1 MIFMSYSN
9 YYKSSGLFH
18 GSISSVMG
26 TQLDVLMIGED
37 SVKLTLIWER
47 IQQEIT
53 RLDKMLNRFDQ
64 ESEVYFLNQTANIY
78 PVSVSE
84 ELWTILQDCKRYFE
98 LTRGSFDIT
107 LQGFEHVLFEEVEHS
122 VFFLSESLQVDLG
135 GYGKG
140 YALSKIEI
148 LLKENDVDN
157 ALVNFGNSS
166 ILAVGRHPFGEYW
179 PVGLDNPYTKEHLD
193 DIKLCNQ
200 SLSISGNM
208 PSHLRHIVDPK
219 TGLFIEGKK
228 MVSVVA
234 KDPIVAE
241 VLTTVFMI
249 VEEEAISDIASYFDI
264 YEKQI
269 YML

>member
-1 MIFMSYSN
+1 MSYFN
-9 YYKSSGLFH
+9 YYTSSGLFH
-18 GSISSVMG
+18 GSMFSVMG
-26 TQLDVLMIGED
+26 TQFDILMMGKD
-37 SVKLTLIWER
+37 PVKLTAVWES
-47 IQQEIT
+47 IQQEIS

-64 ESEVYFLNQTANIY
+64 KSEVFYLNQKGSLY

-84 ELWTILQDCKRYFE
+84 ELWSILQDCRCFYEWTK
-98 LTRGSFDIT
+98 GCFDIT
-107 LQGFEHVLFEEVEHS
+107 LQGFDQILFEEDGYRI
-122 VFFLSESLQVDLG
+122 FFLSESLQVDLG

-148 LLKENDVDN
+148 LLKENGIEN

-166 ILAVGRHPFGEYW
+166 ILAIGKHPCGDYW
-179 PVGLDNPYTKEHLD
+179 PVSLDNPFTKETIAN
-193 DIKLCNQ
+193 IKLCDC

-208 PSHLRHIVDPK
+208 PSHMCHIVDPR
-219 TGLFIEGKK
+219 TGQFVKGKK

-249 VEEEAISDIASYFDI
+249 AEVEFIPEIVSHFDI
-264 YEKQI
+264 YEKNI
-269 YML
+269 YLL